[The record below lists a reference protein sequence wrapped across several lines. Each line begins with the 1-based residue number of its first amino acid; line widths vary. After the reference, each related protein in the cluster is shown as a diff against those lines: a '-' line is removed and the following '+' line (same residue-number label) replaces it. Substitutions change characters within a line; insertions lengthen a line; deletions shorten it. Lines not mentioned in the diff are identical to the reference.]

1 MFENMNKYESEHI
14 NKYFEP
20 PIYFQ
25 TKKTEIRQ
33 EISDDLDLI
42 DSSNCLYNCL
52 MKSDNAY
59 SQETMKMN
67 NKYFS
72 HDKKYLS
79 ETKTLLQS
87 LSCIFS

>member
-14 NKYFEP
+14 NKYFEL

-25 TKKTEIRQ
+25 NKKAEIRQ

-52 MKSDNAY
+52 MK
-59 SQETMKMN
+59 
-67 NKYFS
+67 
-72 HDKKYLS
+72 
-79 ETKTLLQS
+79 
-87 LSCIFS
+87 